1 MPSPVLDGNDL
12 SDFKAVIT
20 EFLLRFSGYE
30 DLENVFFFSLYPRRR
45 REGVHSARW
54 ITARFTAVHK
64 TRNSRVCA
72 PPAGVKLAKPNVF
85 HPIYI
90 IRLSIKTL
98 LKLIYTPMHHPSGH
112 VSNKVGLEKNILN
125 TNTISDHNPSNHEAS
140 YVI

>member
-1 MPSPVLDGNDL
+1 M
-12 SDFKAVIT
+12 
-20 EFLLRFSGYE
+20 
-30 DLENVFFFSLYPRRR
+30 FFFSFSFFFFLYT
-45 REGVHSARW
+45 REGAGKEGGTQRARW
-54 ITARFTAVHK
+54 ITERFTAVHK

-112 VSNKVGLEKNILN
+112 VSNKVGLEKKNLLN
-125 TNTISDHNPSNHEAS
+125 TNIRPHLRSQSIQPRSTFRYLNRTI
-140 YVI
+140 YYLCL